1 MSEPESVV
9 ERRAGFVDTLK
20 AVSASFFGV
29 RGSRAHERDMARL
42 NPLYVIV
49 VGVLLAAA
57 FVAGLI
63 LIVRS
68 VVA

>member
-1 MSEPESVV
+1 
-9 ERRAGFVDTLK
+9 
-20 AVSASFFGV
+20 
-29 RGSRAHERDMARL
+29 MARL

-49 VGVLLAAA
+49 VGVLLTAA

>member
-49 VGVLLAAA
+49 VGVLLTAA

>member
-1 MSEPESVV
+1 VNEPESVV

-57 FVAGLI
+57 FVAVLI

-68 VVA
+68 VFA

>member
-1 MSEPESVV
+1 MGEQGDAVQ
-9 ERRAGFVDTLK
+9 RKAGFVETVK

-29 RGSRAHERDMARL
+29 RGSRAHESDMSRL
-42 NPLYVIV
+42 NPVHVIV

-57 FVAGLI
+57 FVTGLI

>member
-1 MSEPESVV
+1 MNEPESVV

-49 VGVLLAAA
+49 VGVLLTAA

>member
-1 MSEPESVV
+1 MTEPEGMTQ
-9 ERRAGFVDTLK
+9 RRAGFIDTLK

-29 RGSRAHERDMARL
+29 RGSRAHERDMANL

>member
-1 MSEPESVV
+1 VNEPQRVM
-9 ERRAGFVDTLK
+9 ERRAGFVETLK

-42 NPLYVIV
+42 NPFYVIV
-49 VGVLLAAA
+49 VGVMLAAA
-57 FVAGLI
+57 FVAGLV

-68 VVA
+68 VVS

>member
-1 MSEPESVV
+1 MTEPGSVTQ
-9 ERRAGFVDTLK
+9 RKAGFIDTVK

-29 RGSRAHERDMARL
+29 RGSRAHERDMANL

-63 LIVRS
+63 QIVRS

>member
-1 MSEPESVV
+1 VNEPESVV

-49 VGVLLAAA
+49 VGVLLTAA